1 MLRHV
6 QTVYWTIVLLFQF
19 LHSGQTHASQDWMN
33 GTLAGKTF
41 FVVWTHVKTCV
52 SWKKLKPRQWLVYL
66 HCFPL
71 ICPFFSMNFEAWT
84 CSNVPWHPALGGISA
99 KRKISDFASWTPGQV
114 MVKWGLNDT
123 TKTNVG
129 YCGIVFMFHVDNMWY
144 EVHVSSS
151 RMRRNC

>member
-1 MLRHV
+1 MFRQSIELLCCCFSSSILDRLMLPKTGWTEHWLERH
-6 QTVYWTIVLLFQF
+6 
-19 LHSGQTHASQDWMN
+19 
-33 GTLAGKTF
+33 F
-41 FVVWTHVKTCV
+41 FVWTHVKNMCFL
-52 SWKKLKPRQWLVYL
+52 KKLKPRQWLVYL

>member
-1 MLRHV
+1 MFRQSIELLCCCFSSSILDRLMLPKTGWTEHWLERH
-6 QTVYWTIVLLFQF
+6 
-19 LHSGQTHASQDWMN
+19 
-33 GTLAGKTF
+33 F